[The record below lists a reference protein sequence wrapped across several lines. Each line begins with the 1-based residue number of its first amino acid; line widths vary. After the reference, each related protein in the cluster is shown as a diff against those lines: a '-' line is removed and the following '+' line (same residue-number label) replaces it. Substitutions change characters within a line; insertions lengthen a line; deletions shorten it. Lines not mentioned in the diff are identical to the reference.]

1 MQLLTKLVAS
11 SMTGCD
17 KRGERRVVRSIVARL
32 GDEGGGGGGEGQAG
46 VWGERRERGGGY
58 VGYGGKGNGE
68 K

>member
-32 GDEGGGGGGEGQAG
+32 GDEGGGGGEGASRGMGREKGE
-46 VWGERRERGGGY
+46 WGGY